1 LKLIIVFNISTM
13 TDEIKNK
20 FHFDKIFKLSKT
32 KVKEELPNEWLFL
45 CKEDKKIKERMCICQ
60 RKIHHV
66 FIYINKITGSL
77 ITVGS
82 SCKKNLHL
90 NYPKI
95 DRYLHEFLNNDPGE
109 YGAIE
114 SALEFSE
121 DLRGEVVYY
130 FEKNL
135 SENYNIEILETISN
149 KLIEIIGIYIKKN
162 INAEI
167 LISLLE
173 KYKNKIKRERV
184 FKQEHAERLE
194 KLRKERE
201 EKERLEAMRLEREIK
216 RIEEEE
222 RLEALR
228 IQKKKLEK
236 ERLEAEKI
244 ERELQLQLRWKEER
258 RIAKEKRIQ
267 EEELMKRLEAERL
280 EEERIKEEYI
290 LKLDQERYTKYL
302 QEQEE
307 IKRKK
312 EEERKKILSEWPEYF
327 TN

>member
-1 LKLIIVFNISTM
+1 MS
-13 TDEIKNK
+13 DEVKNK
-20 FHFDKIFKLSKT
+20 YHFEKIFELSKT

-45 CKEDKKIKERMCICQ
+45 CKEDKKTKERMCICQ

-66 FIYINKITGSL
+66 FIFINKITGAL

-82 SCKKNLHL
+82 SCKKKLQL

-95 DRYLHEFLNNDPGE
+95 NKYLHEFLNNDPGE

-114 SALEFSE
+114 NALEFSE
-121 DLRGEVVYY
+121 ELRDEVLYY
-130 FEKNL
+130 FEKSL
-135 SENYNIEILETISN
+135 SENDNVKILETISN

-222 RLEALR
+222 HNKALQIER
-228 IQKKKLEK
+228 KKIEK
-236 ERLEAEKI
+236 ERIAAEKK
-244 ERELQLQLRWKEER
+244 ERELQLQLRWEEER
-258 RIAKEKRIQ
+258 RIAKERRIQ
-267 EEELMKRLEAERL
+267 EEEIMKRLEAERL

-290 LKLDQERYTKYL
+290 LKLEQERYAKYL

-307 IKRKK
+307 IKRKEQEK
-312 EEERKKILSEWPEYF
+312 RQKILSEWPEYF